1 MNDAYSQFLAWERT
15 SSDNL
20 LVKKTYVKI
29 AGDLVAGV
37 LLSQLVYWN
46 MPDKYGN
53 TKLRVTKD
61 GELWLAKKREDWW
74 DECCITP
81 TQFDRASKQLE
92 ELGLIEKKIFKF
104 DGVPTVHIRVNFDK
118 LLEEVTRLQ
127 EEAEKEIQERKAEL
141 TKPTPILRKDENGF
155 SGPILR
161 KDEDGFSGNMKM
173 DFKEMG
179 KSITDTTTEITTEN
193 KEDICASDLAELF
206 KPKVKKQEKKKEV
219 IPLSA
224 VEKDRFEEFWRLYPK
239 KKAKLDCMRAWKSL
253 NPDAQLFK
261 EIMTGL
267 KRAINS
273 KEWKEQDGKF
283 IPYPATWLRKG
294 RWLDEYEE
302 AEEEVDR
309 WKVWEER
316 SQRELQNMLKGA
328 EK

>member
-104 DGVPTVHIRVNFDK
+104 NGVPTVHIRVNFDK

-127 EEAEKEIQERKAEL
+127 EEAEKEMQERKAEL
-141 TKPTPILRKDENGF
+141 TKPTPIFDKGENGF
-155 SGPILR
+155 SDPILR
-161 KDEDGFSGNMKM
+161 KDENGFSGNMKM

-179 KSITDTTTEITTEN
+179 KSITDTTTEITTEITN
-193 KEDICASDLAELF
+193 KKYIRSHANNENETS
-206 KPKVKKQEKKKEV
+206 PKQEEQEEIPPKKKLV
-219 IPLSA
+219 ALSA

-253 NPDAQLFK
+253 NPDEQLFE

-267 KRAINS
+267 KRAISS

-294 RWLDEYEE
+294 RWLDEY
-302 AEEEVDR
+302 
-309 WKVWEER
+309 KKTKKKI
-316 SQRELQNMLKGA
+316 NK
-328 EK
+328 